1 MFEKNNFYFNNNIN
15 EDYENPMFYN
25 AEDFEKNF
33 NEEFMN
39 NLNKEENDEEIKFF
53 QDKINFN
60 TFDMFYIAKSPPF
73 FPIQPYDNK
82 INYFNDLPLNS
93 SNSMNEEKTKK
104 KRFRNDASINKTT
117 SEKTA
122 IQENIPNNTKE
133 IEKKLN
139 IHFFV
144 NKKEE
149 KEKNKKKDKS
159 PHTKYDLDNIMTKIK
174 KRSKNNYKE
183 FLNNE
188 LKNSEN
194 ETLKTIK
201 IEDIDEKVF
210 NVYKKEENLDLIKKP
225 MKDIFSNEISLR
237 FKNKNIYHN
246 KNAIDK
252 IIEQNDEAFN
262 VILNT
267 KYEDILKIY
276 SGDIKKKY
284 FENFKTIND
293 DIDFLNKE
301 DKDYIELYKNV
312 LKNFKALLEKI
323 HQREKRKKK
332 GESRIKKEEIRQ
344 ARREKKIN
352 KIWTWNLCGELL
364 LFYNNFRGKSWKKK

>member
-60 TFDMFYIAKSPPF
+60 TFDMFYIPKSPPF

-93 SNSMNEEKTKK
+93 SNSISEEKTKK

-122 IQENIPNNTKE
+122 VQENIPNNTKE

-210 NVYKKEENLDLIKKP
+210 NVYKKEENLELIRKP

-352 KIWTWNLCGELL
+352 KI
-364 LFYNNFRGKSWKKK
+364 